1 MRSPYVRTTGT
12 PVDSPAAGGTN
23 PSRRRRGGLIRS
35 VAASPEQARFWVRHT
50 RIGVA
55 LTGAA
60 CIDVLAYAFTTHGAQ
75 RSHLLVVAAITALL
89 SPGALLLPV
98 DRIAQHR
105 LGICFFYG
113 WSAGCISLLAVGAAW
128 DGGSDS
134 ELTRLLFLPLAYA
147 AMAYPPLGVAL
158 CGAGTLLAYI
168 GLALSSGVQ
177 SGPRAA
183 FDCGVLFL
191 VTTACAFAARNRWQ
205 VQDEQDA
212 LTAQLAELADVD
224 GLTGCLNQRA
234 FGRSMD
240 EHCTRSEPGA
250 TTALIIVDLDHFKQ
264 VNDGHGHIA
273 GDMVLGLVADALR
286 HAVRTD
292 DLVARI
298 GGDEFAVIAPGLR
311 LDAAEALA
319 DRCRRAIEKAA
330 ASWQVTGSIGV
341 VAVPAPTDP
350 VAMYELADRAAYEA
364 KRAGRNRTVAL
375 AAG

>member
-1 MRSPYVRTTGT
+1 MLVGSGAPRRNRSGLVR
-12 PVDSPAAGGTN
+12 A
-23 PSRRRRGGLIRS
+23 

-60 CIDVLAYAFTTHGAQ
+60 CIDVLAYAFTTEGAQ
-75 RSHLLVVAAITALL
+75 RSHLLITAVVTAVLT
-89 SPGALLLPV
+89 PAALLLPV
-98 DRIAQHR
+98 QRIAQHR

-113 WSAGCISLLAVGAAW
+113 WSASCIAVLALGAAW
-128 DGGSDS
+128 DGGADS

-147 AMAYPPLGVAL
+147 AMAYPPIGVAL
-158 CGAGTLLAYI
+158 CGAGTIMAYL
-168 GLALSSGVQ
+168 GLAVTSGVH
-177 SGPRAA
+177 SGPRTA
-183 FDCGVLFL
+183 FECGVLFL
-191 VTTACAFAARNRWQ
+191 VTTACAVAARNRWQ

-212 LTAQLAELADVD
+212 LTARLAALADVD

-240 EHCTRSEPGA
+240 EHCTSTQPGA
-250 TTALIIVDLDHFKQ
+250 TTALIIIDLDHFKQ
-264 VNDGHGHIA
+264 VNDSHGHIA
-273 GDMVLGLVADALR
+273 GDMVLGLVAEALR
-286 HAVRTD
+286 HAVRAG

-311 LDAAEALA
+311 SDAAEALA
-319 DRCRRAIEKAA
+319 DRCRRAIEQAA
-330 ASWQVTGSIGV
+330 ASWQVTGSVGV

-350 VAMYELADRAAYEA
+350 VALYELADRASYEA

-375 AAG
+375 AAASGAA

>member
-1 MRSPYVRTTGT
+1 M
-12 PVDSPAAGGTN
+12 
-23 PSRRRRGGLIRS
+23 
-35 VAASPEQARFWVRHT
+35 RHT

-55 LTGAA
+55 LTAAA
-60 CIDVLAYAFTTHGAQ
+60 CVDVLAYAFTTSGSQ
-75 RSHLLVVAAITALL
+75 RTHLLIVAVVT
-89 SPGALLLPV
+89 GALTPAALFMPIQ
-98 DRIAQHR
+98 RIAQHR

-113 WSAGCISLLAVGAAW
+113 WSASCIAILAVGAAW

-147 AMAYPPLGVAL
+147 AMAYPPGGVAL
-158 CGAGTLLAYI
+158 CGVGTVLAYI

-191 VTTACAFAARNRWQ
+191 VTTACAVAARNRWQ
-205 VQDEQDA
+205 VQDAQDE
-212 LTAQLAELADVD
+212 LTARLAELADVD

-240 EHCTRSEPGA
+240 EHCTATQPGA
-250 TTALIIVDLDHFKQ
+250 TTALIIIDLDHFKQ
-264 VNDGHGHIA
+264 VNDSHGHIA
-273 GDMVLGLVADALR
+273 GDMVLGLVAEALR
-286 HAVRTD
+286 HAVRAD

-311 LDAAEALA
+311 PDAAQALA
-319 DRCRRAIEKAA
+319 DRCRRAIEQAA
-330 ASWQVTGSIGV
+330 ASWQVTGSVGV

-350 VAMYELADRAAYEA
+350 VALYELADRASYEA

-375 AAG
+375 AAP